1 MNHKSRSWCMVPEI
15 WVQRTKLF
23 VIFVMK
29 CNRQNFFYLGLS
41 FALVPPL
48 PSPLTAP
55 KKKISKK
62 RRENKTPRDIIIL
75 QKCTKNHDHMP
86 YCSWDKAH
94 DGRNCN
100 FLFWANLYP
109 FTPLT
114 VRKIKIKQKRKK
126 HLEISSFYKSAP
138 KIMIIYY
145 TVLEIWHV
153 ADVLVIFHSGLF
165 FALLPPNPP

>member
-114 VRKIKIKQKRKK
+114 ARKIKIKQKRKK

-145 TVLEIWHV
+145 TVLEVWHV

-165 FALLPPNPP
+165 FALLAP